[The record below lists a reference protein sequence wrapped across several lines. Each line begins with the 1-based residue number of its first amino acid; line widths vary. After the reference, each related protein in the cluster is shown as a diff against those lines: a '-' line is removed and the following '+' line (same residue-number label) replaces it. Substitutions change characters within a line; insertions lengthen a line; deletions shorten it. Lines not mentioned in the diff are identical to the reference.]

1 MSVQDYISRENI
13 LEKRRWNKYI
23 LKWRSS
29 QKGLLKKVL
38 QREGKWYQKEIENIG
53 SRGRATEMVTI
64 WVNIIDHSSLN
75 SLKCLMV
82 ESKNYIEFSVY
93 VNATTSESRESKG
106 TNMMVRFLQ

>member
-13 LEKRRWNKYI
+13 LEKGRWNKYI

-75 SLKCLMV
+75 FLKCL
-82 ESKNYIEFSVY
+82 KAKITLPEFSVY
-93 VNATTSESRESKG
+93 VNVTTSESRESKG